1 MLLFGAGLG
10 LLVFLFILP
19 MAIENRLWHL
29 IFWDGLMW
37 ACAVVLLFQPRMNY
51 TVRASLAVLF
61 SYIIGLAVIFSA
73 GPMSGGPAWL
83 FCFAVV
89 AGVLLGFKA
98 AVGAVLINAATISIV
113 GYLMVNHMWGATFPF
128 FQSERMMYVAGIN
141 YLFLNALAAVSV
153 SVLVRGL
160 TQSHEK
166 EKQLI
171 VSLKQGREMLEAEI
185 QERKQAEEKYRDIL
199 ESIEDGYYEVDLGGH
214 FIFFNPSMGRILGYT
229 EKELM
234 GMNNRAYMDRENA
247 AKIYKTFHQV
257 FLTGVPTKALDWQLI
272 RKDGTICSVETV
284 VSLIRDSVGTP
295 IGFRGIARDISHRR
309 QLERQLQQAHKMESI
324 GTLAG
329 GMAHDFNNLL
339 YIIMGNTELAMHE
352 IPKTAPMFLYL
363 DRIQSA
369 CLRAADVVKQLLN
382 FSRETDP
389 VFKPLD
395 VVGAVKE
402 EIRFLRAMIP
412 SSVEIRQTLPKG
424 LIRILA
430 DRTQFRQVLMNICTN
445 AFQAM
450 EKSGGVI
457 DIHVTR
463 IRLDKNL
470 EPQFPDLPSGD
481 YVLIEIRDTGP
492 GISGEHLD
500 RIFDPYFT
508 TREVGKGSG
517 MGLAVVHGIVTRHKG
532 AVTVSSQPGKG
543 AVFQIFFPVVEIL

>member
-1 MLLFGAGLG
+1 MLVFGVGLG
-10 LLVFLFILP
+10 LLVFSFILP

-37 ACAVVLLFQPRMNY
+37 AGAVVLLFQPRMNY
-51 TVRASLAVLF
+51 TVRASLTVLF
-61 SYIIGLAVIFSA
+61 SYIIGLAIILSA

-89 AGVLLGFKA
+89 AGVLLGFRA
-98 AVGAVLINAATISIV
+98 AVGAVLINAATIFIL
-113 GYLMVNHMWGATFPF
+113 GYIMINQIWGKEFPF
-128 FQSERMMYVAGIN
+128 FQSERLMYVAGIN

-160 TQSHEK
+160 TYSHEK

-171 VSLKQGREMLEAEI
+171 VSLKQGREKLEAEI
-185 QERKQAEEKYRDIL
+185 KERKQTEEKYRDIL

-214 FIFFNPSMGRILGYT
+214 FTFFNPSMGRILGYSQ
-229 EKELM
+229 KELM
-234 GMNNRAYMDRENA
+234 GMNNRTYMDRENA
-247 AKIYKTFHQV
+247 AKIFKTFHQV
-257 FLTGVPTKALDWQLI
+257 FLTGIPTKALDWQLI
-272 RKDGTICSVETV
+272 RKDGTICSVETA
-284 VSLIRDSVGTP
+284 VSLIRNPAGEP

-352 IPKTAPMFLYL
+352 IPKASPLSLYL

-395 VVGAVKE
+395 VVGAVWE

-412 SSVEIRQTLPKG
+412 SSIEIRQTLPKG
-424 LIRILA
+424 PIRILA
-430 DRTQFRQVLMNICTN
+430 DRTQFRQILMNICTN

-450 EKSGGVI
+450 EKSGGII
-457 DIHVTR
+457 DIQITR
-463 IRLDKNL
+463 ICLDKNRGG
-470 EPQFPDLPSGD
+470 PFPDLPSGD
-481 YVLIEIRDTGP
+481 YVLIEVRDTGP

-508 TREVGKGSG
+508 TRDIGKGSG
-517 MGLAVVHGIVTRHKG
+517 MGLAVVHGIVTQHKG
-532 AVTVSSQPGKG
+532 AVTATSRPGNG
-543 AVFQIFFPVVEIL
+543 AVFQVFLPVVEIL